1 MAARLD
7 TIQDAIQFLKLN
19 KIENFV
25 ARTLSEKDN
34 TAIFKTNPDDTLQ
47 ENLDRF
53 EQILSMTAGSF
64 YIVEQGNNRGAFRI
78 EVKNERIPTVQ
89 GVGTSYSPELTEERA
104 NQIAEKKFEELMMK
118 KRLSDLEEENKE
130 LQKEARRGLTITE
143 QFMERLNPYIG
154 TIVPAIMNK
163 FVPQPVKLGL
173 QGLEREDE
181 EVIKMQENVDIAD
194 MSDDEKKAMQDRL
207 ATAIGKWAMA
217 DPDFVEY
224 IEAFADFASSNKTI
238 SINAFMKLDYKAMK
252 EMFSPEKL
260 KSFLV

>member
-154 TIVPAIMNK
+154 TIVPALMSK
-163 FVPQPVKLGL
+163 FIPQPVKLGL
-173 QGLEREDE
+173 QGLERENEQIDIE
-181 EVIKMQENVDIAD
+181 ENQD
-194 MSDDEKKAMQDRL
+194 MSDDDKKAMQDRL

-217 DPDFVEY
+217 DPDFLEY